1 MVRRSKS
8 PPRKRKSPAKKR
20 KSPAKKPRSPVKK
33 RKSPVKKRKSPVKKP
48 RSPAKKRKSPA
59 KKPRSPVKKNMRGGA
74 GGTVN
79 PVFKNLYKML
89 KDVPLINIP
98 VIPQFEQT
106 AQAKQTVQTAQAK
119 QMVQEKQE
127 GGYKKGY
134 KLKTQENGTRKFVL
148 YGYSYEKDIDK
159 NAPASSQIIY
169 KLQNSSSFGRFDN
182 VKPQDAAKKIYSRLC
197 KQLRKDYGESAASCV
212 NVLLQVQEECCD
224 NVTVNNKTRDY
235 FYYMKNTPNKKV
247 VTKKD
252 GKSMTVYNNV
262 KAIPIFGIRD
272 RRNEIV
278 RMQSVNEAIDVSEK
292 KRNTSLAV
300 YAKRKSAGKKL
311 LKNARN

>member
-1 MVRRSKS
+1 
-8 PPRKRKSPAKKR
+8 
-20 KSPAKKPRSPVKK
+20 
-33 RKSPVKKRKSPVKKP
+33 
-48 RSPAKKRKSPA
+48 
-59 KKPRSPVKKNMRGGA
+59 MRGGA

-89 KDVPLINIP
+89 KDVPLINVP

-106 AQAKQTVQTAQAK
+106 TQAKQMVQAKQTAQAK
-119 QMVQEKQE
+119 QMVQAKQE

-159 NAPASSQIIY
+159 NAPASSQISY

-212 NVLLQVQEECCD
+212 NVLLQVQEECCE

-278 RMQSVNEAIDVSEK
+278 RMQSVNEAVAVSEK
-292 KRNTSLAV
+292 KRNTSLSV